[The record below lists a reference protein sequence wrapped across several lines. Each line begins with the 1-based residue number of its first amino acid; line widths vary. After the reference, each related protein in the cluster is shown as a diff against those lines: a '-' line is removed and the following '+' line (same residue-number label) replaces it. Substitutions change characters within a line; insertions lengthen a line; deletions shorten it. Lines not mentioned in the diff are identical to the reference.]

1 MKKNPAR
8 ILESSPYHEFLKC
21 ASLGLLL
28 TSSKKY
34 YLKTEESPHCKVKLS
49 INLKPES
56 YIQGGEKK
64 LMCMPRDM
72 KLMVMEMKSSYGL
85 AKPLVSL
92 HFAAKDLDSR
102 LNFTH
107 EAQFLLIS
115 EESVSDLS
123 SRLSSNVKEGTY
135 GAPVQVN
142 PMRFQPNLVISGG
155 EPYAEDGW
163 RNLKIENQHFTSLG
177 GCNRCQMIN
186 FDHKDEQVLKS
197 NEPLG
202 TLASDRRAKGKILFG
217 ILLKNNSQEPDS
229 DSYLEVGQEIH
240 PNL

>member
-1 MKKNPAR
+1 MMIYAQA
-8 ILESSPYHEFLKC
+8 LEKEADQDH
-21 ASLGLLL
+21 
-28 TSSKKY
+28 
-34 YLKTEESPHCKVKLS
+34 VKIVCS
-49 INLKPES
+49 RCVN
-56 YIQGGEKK
+56 
-64 LMCMPRDM
+64 
-72 KLMVMEMKSSYGL
+72 
-85 AKPLVSL
+85 
-92 HFAAKDLDSR
+92 DSR
-102 LNFTH
+102 YEVDGYGDEVILWFGKAIGQLALCR
-107 EAQFLLIS
+107 EVLAP
-115 EESVSDLS
+115 
-123 SRLSSNVKEGTY
+123 NVKEGTY

-142 PMRFQPNLVISGG
+142 PMRFRPNLVISGG

-197 NEPLG
+197 NEPLA